1 MTIATIIKDAREKAS
16 LTQTKLAKE
25 AKISLSFLS
34 CIESGKRTPT
44 KQVARK
50 LAKVL
55 DLPEEDLLKHC
66 NKEKVAIGEG
76 RNQYIAL
83 QYSPTVKRLIKVR
96 PENLPQIDQ
105 LIDEILEK
113 QNEARNQD

>member
-1 MTIATIIKDAREKAS
+1 MIAKIIKDAREKAS

-66 NKEKVAIGEG
+66 NKEKVAIGFGE
-76 RNQYIAL
+76 NLYIAL
-83 QYSPTVKRLIKVR
+83 KYLPTVKRLTKVR
-96 PENLPQIDQ
+96 DENLPQIDQ
-105 LIDEILEK
+105 LINEILEK

>member
-66 NKEKVAIGEG
+66 NKEKVAIGFGE
-76 RNQYIAL
+76 NLYIAL
-83 QYSPTVKRLIKVR
+83 QYLPTVKQLRKIR
-96 PENLPQIDQ
+96 AENLSQVDQ

-113 QNEARNQD
+113 QNKLNNHD